1 MAPKATVYKVN
12 LQIADMDRGYY
23 QDHHFTLAQHPSETD
38 SRMMLRVLAFAMNA
52 SDNLEFSKGLCVED
66 EPELWE
72 KSLIGDIELW
82 IEFGQSDEKWIRKA
96 CGRSKQVQLFAYG
109 GRSVPIWWQQNEQ
122 SFSRY
127 QNLKVWN
134 IPEEAVK
141 EMGELVSRSMK
152 LQYNIS
158 EGQVWVST
166 DEASVLVEPEI
177 LKE

>member
-1 MAPKATVYKVN
+1 M
-12 LQIADMDRGYY
+12 R
-23 QDHHFTLAQHPSETD
+23 
-38 SRMMLRVLAFAMNA
+38 LRP
-52 SDNLEFSKGLCVED
+52 G
-66 EPELWE
+66 
-72 KSLIGDIELW
+72 
-82 IEFGQSDEKWIRKA
+82 
-96 CGRSKQVQLFAYG
+96 G

-122 SFSRY
+122 NFSRY

-152 LQYNIS
+152 IQYNIS

-166 DEASVLVEPEI
+166 DEASVLVEPEV